1 MEKTTQEV
9 AETTKPRRGRKKGT
23 TIKAAATKTT
33 RRTKA
38 AAATKAPRAPRKTA
52 AAAAPKAPRK
62 TTAGRKRGGRRKAT
76 VAKAAALPDSVMIA
90 LEVDGKQ
97 TMVSVASAK
106 SLYASLQQLFG

>member
-9 AETTKPRRGRKKGT
+9 AETKPRRGRKKGSTNKT
-23 TIKAAATKTT
+23 TAAKTT
-33 RRTKA
+33 RRTKTTTA
-38 AAATKAPRAPRKTA
+38 KAPRTPRKTA
-52 AAAAPKAPRK
+52 VAAAPKAPRK
-62 TTAGRKRGGRRKAT
+62 TTAGRRKGGRRRAT
-76 VAKAAALPDSVMIA
+76 TAPAAALPDSVMIA

>member
-38 AAATKAPRAPRKTA
+38 AVTKAPRAPRKA
-52 AAAAPKAPRK
+52 AVAAAPKAPRK
-62 TTAGRKRGGRRKAT
+62 AAVGRKKGGRRKAA
-76 VAKAAALPDSVMIA
+76 VPKAAALPDSVMIA
-90 LEVDGKQ
+90 LEVNGSQ
-97 TMVSVASAK
+97 TMVSVAAAK
-106 SLYASLQQLFG
+106 RLYDSLQQLFG